1 MKIRNTYLYII
12 ICLLFFLSI
21 GLVFSKSIWFDE
33 SYTLALIRHDY
44 FDIISILRDDMHPPL
59 YFLSLKLFCQIFG
72 YSLTVTKIFS
82 VLGFLSTLLLGCTII
97 RKDYGQRAA
106 CVYEIFFA
114 NIPMVYYFSA
124 QQRCYSWSIF
134 WVTLCFLMGCRLMR
148 RASVPD
154 MLLFAGSFLCAAY
167 NHIYALVAVAGIVC
181 WIAVYLVWKK
191 MYGRIA
197 LAGGII
203 LAGYVPWLFVL
214 FSQTRNAL
222 NNFWQTSLEPLSL
235 LVFGVTILWFLCII
249 GTFVWR
255 RAKNAKSPYAKAPY
269 AKPPYVKPLSEQR
282 APLGSIREE
291 SRRRLC
297 VAFAMYSI
305 LFVQIVGIAV
315 SLIFR
320 PIYIARYAAPLMG
333 IFALF
338 LTFCFVN
345 VLDKGRRTI
354 LLCCILLF
362 QYAGTVWLEYNPS
375 WHDFQSKFAKAYS
388 AQDVFLYTDSSFG
401 VFSYYYPES
410 RHICFYAQ
418 SWFRAFSNIDYRRAG
433 DFPARAEAHTVWYVV
448 NHKGTIPDWLVQN
461 RRLKKE
467 YSFRNDF
474 NVFDVYSVSSG

>member
-33 SYTLALIRHDY
+33 PYTLALIRHDY

-82 VLGFLSTLLLGCTII
+82 VLGFLSTLLLGGTII

-154 MLLFAGSFLCAAY
+154 TLLFAGSFLCAAY

-235 LVFGVTILWFLCII
+235 LVFGGTILWFLCII

-269 AKPPYVKPLSEQR
+269 AKPLSEQR

-291 SRRRLC
+291 SRRRLY

-333 IFALF
+333 IFALL

-362 QYAGTVWLEYNPS
+362 QYAGLSGWN
-375 WHDFQSKFAKAYS
+375 
-388 AQDVFLYTDSSFG
+388 
-401 VFSYYYPES
+401 
-410 RHICFYAQ
+410 
-418 SWFRAFSNIDYRRAG
+418 
-433 DFPARAEAHTVWYVV
+433 
-448 NHKGTIPDWLVQN
+448 TIPHGTTFRVNLQRHTALRTFFCIRTV
-461 RRLKKE
+461 RLGCFPTIIPKVDI
-467 YSFRNDF
+467 YAFTPSPGLGP
-474 NVFDVYSVSSG
+474 SPI